1 MRKFGCIGIAI
12 IIFMLSTSAR
22 ADGLKWS
29 EVFEN
34 EEIQFETLHTT
45 GYLINGITA
54 TGGTTRPGIGA
65 NNKHVGELAVCYT
78 LEGEYLTTIEITDT
92 GGSEGMKS
100 GKVLDVWFPTKE
112 DAKEWMRRTGGKIKV
127 RWIQG
132 EG

>member
-34 EEIQFETLHTT
+34 EEIEFETLHTT
-45 GYLINGITA
+45 GYLITGTTA

-65 NNKHVGELAVCYT
+65 NNKHVGELAVVYT

-100 GKVLDVWFPTKE
+100 GKVLDVWFESKE
-112 DAKEWMRRTGGKIKV
+112 EAKEWMRRTGGKIKV

>member
-12 IIFMLSTSAR
+12 IIFMLSISAR

-29 EVFEN
+29 EVFDS
-34 EEIQFETLHTT
+34 EEVEFETLHTT
-45 GYLINGITA
+45 GYLITGTTA

-65 NNKHVGELAVCYT
+65 NNKHVGELAVVYT

-100 GKVLDVWFPTKE
+100 GKVLDVWFGSKE
-112 DAKEWMRRTGGKIKV
+112 EAKEWMRRTGGKIKV

>member
-34 EEIQFETLHTT
+34 EEIEFETLHTT

-65 NNKHVGELAVCYT
+65 NNKHVGELAVVYT

-112 DAKEWMRRTGGKIKV
+112 EAKEWMRRTGGKIKV

>member
-1 MRKFGCIGIAI
+1 MRKVITILLLIVICMVSI
-12 IIFMLSTSAR
+12 SAR

-34 EEIQFETLHTT
+34 EEIEFETLHTT
-45 GYLINGITA
+45 GYLIQGTTA

-65 NNKHVGELAVCYT
+65 NNKHVGECAVCYT

-112 DAKEWMRRTGGKIKV
+112 EAKEWMRRTGGKIKV

>member
-34 EEIQFETLHTT
+34 EEIEFETLHTT
-45 GYLINGITA
+45 GYLITGTTA

-100 GKVLDVWFPTKE
+100 GKVLDVWFESKE
-112 DAKEWMRRTGGKIKV
+112 EAKEWMRRTGGKIKV